1 MKTLL
6 KTIVVLSICASAF
19 AQQAKTVDSFI
30 GDWQAKDGKHFA
42 KVYRTKDGGFKTDL
56 VTDLTSR
63 DKPSAA
69 LSGQKGSDDVI
80 SIAGDGWTGRIEKNT
95 LTISN
100 GSESMEMQHFY
111 RTSPTL
117 NAAPPQGAIVLFDG
131 KNADS
136 WTKVHEKDWLVGGDP
151 VDNFIILPGG
161 ILQVTG
167 HEAGKYESI
176 ITKQKFGDMKLH
188 LEFRLLGEVTNG
200 GVYLMSRYEMNIK
213 DAYGDTGPIAFGN
226 VAEANPGVLE
236 PSVNVAFPP
245 MQWQTFDIE
254 FRAPRFDAS
263 GKIKTE
269 NARVTLVHNGVT
281 VYKDVELIKVKGAT
295 RVLGEAGV
303 GSIYLQEHGTP
314 YQFRNI
320 WVVDKTVPGTE
331 SYGTGIQTKVSPA
344 DQTVGTEKSGGNK
357 KGGKGKKAGADNSVK
372 SSADTS
378 SAENAPAEKQGKK
391 GGNKK
396 NSGGNATQDKASEET
411 DAAEKPAKKGKS
423 ITATYDEEM
432 NPVYKATA
440 VSVAASKD
448 MGSAKSSGF
457 NHPGVLVNQA
467 QLLELKRRVAS
478 GVGPQKTAFEAMQK
492 SALAAKDYTP
502 HPVDCVSCGPRS
514 NPDIGCKD
522 EQRDCAAAY
531 TQALLWAVSGN
542 QLYAENAIKIMNAWS
557 YTLQKGHTYAN
568 GPVQAAW
575 CGSVWPRAAEII
587 RYTYTGWSDADIL
600 KFQNML
606 RTQYLPSVIHGNC
619 ENGNK
624 ELAMCE
630 ALINIGVF
638 CDDRAVFDLGIKIW
652 RGRTPAYIY
661 LKSDGPTPIEPP
673 GCGAAI
679 WGNKGLVPEFVD
691 GILQETA
698 RDSHHPT
705 MAFASMANAAE
716 TAYLQGVDLY
726 KEEGERMM
734 AAIEFEAQYVG
745 PNNVPPPPNLTF
757 GLNSTWEIAYNH
769 FHNRMGFSLPRMGA
783 ALPLARPSEGN
794 HHVLWE
800 TLTHAEIGAVGTP
813 QAKKK

>member
-1 MKTLL
+1 MKTFLRTILL
-6 KTIVVLSICASAF
+6 LSICVNAF
-19 AQQAKTVDSFI
+19 AQQAETVDPNI
-30 GDWQAKDGKHFA
+30 GDWQSTDGKQFA
-42 KVYRTKDGGFKTDL
+42 KVYRTKDGAYRTDL
-56 VTDLTSR
+56 VADLTSR
-63 DKPSAA
+63 NKPSAV
-69 LSGQKGSDDVI
+69 LTGQKGSDDVI
-80 SIAGDGWTGRIEKNT
+80 TIAGDGWSGKIEKGK
-95 LTISN
+95 LSISR
-100 GSESMEMQHFY
+100 GSESIEMQHFY
-111 RTSPTL
+111 RSSPTL
-117 NAAPPQGAIVLFDG
+117 NAPAPQGAIVLFDG
-131 KNADS
+131 KNTDS
-136 WTKVHEKDWLVGGDP
+136 WTKVLEKDWLVGGNP
-151 VDNFIILPGG
+151 VDNFVILPGG
-161 ILQVTG
+161 ILQATP

-188 LEFRLLGEVTNG
+188 IEFRLLGIITNG
-200 GVYLMSRYEMNIK
+200 GVYLMSRYEINIK
-213 DAYGDTGPIAFGN
+213 DAYGDTGPVALGN
-226 VAEANPGVLE
+226 IAEANPSVLE
-236 PSVNVAFPP
+236 PSMNVAFPP

-254 FRAPRFDAS
+254 FRAPRFDAT

-269 NARVTLVHNGVT
+269 NARITLVHNGIT

-303 GSIYLQEHGTP
+303 GPIYLQEHGTP

-320 WVVDKTVPGTE
+320 WVVDKTVKGTE
-331 SYGTGIQTKVSPA
+331 GYRTGSQTKEGA
-344 DQTVGTEKSGGNK
+344 DNSLRSTADTSIAEQVPREKQGKMGGNK
-357 KGGKGKKAGADNSVK
+357 KGGGGKAAQSKTTEPTA
-372 SSADTS
+372 
-378 SAENAPAEKQGKK
+378 
-391 GGNKK
+391 
-396 NSGGNATQDKASEET
+396 
-411 DAAEKPAKKGKS
+411 AAEKPAKKGKS
-423 ITATYDEEM
+423 ITAAYAEEM
-432 NPVYKATA
+432 NPAYKDAT
-440 VSVAASKD
+440 VSVSASKD
-448 MGSAKSSGF
+448 IGSVKSAGF

-467 QLLELKRRVAS
+467 QLAELKRRVAS
-478 GVGPQKTAFEAMQK
+478 GVEPQKTAFEAMQK
-492 SALAAKDYTP
+492 SPLAAKDYTP

-531 TQALLWAVSGN
+531 TQALLWAVTGN
-542 QLYAENAIKIMNAWS
+542 KLYAENAIRIMNAWS
-557 YTLQKGHTYAN
+557 STLQRGHTYAN
-568 GPVQAAW
+568 GPIQAAW

-587 RYTYTGWSDADIL
+587 RYTHTGWSEADIL

-638 CDDRAVFDLGIKIW
+638 CDDRAVFDLGVKMW

-679 WGNKGLVPEFVD
+679 WGNKGLVPKLVD

-705 MAFASMANAAE
+705 MAFASMANSAE

-726 KEEGERMM
+726 EEEGKRMM
-734 AAIEFEAQYVG
+734 AAIEFEAQYVE

-769 FHNRMGFSLPRMGA
+769 FHNRMSFSLPRMGA

-800 TLTHAEIGAVGTP
+800 TLTHAEIGAIGTP
-813 QAKKK
+813 QAKQK

>member
-6 KTIVVLSICASAF
+6 LAILLLSICMNAF
-19 AQQAKTVDSFI
+19 AQQAETGDPNI

-42 KVYRTKDGGFKTDL
+42 KVYPTKDGAYRTDL
-56 VTDLTSR
+56 VTDLASR
-63 DKPSAA
+63 DKPSAV
-69 LSGQKGSDDVI
+69 LTGQKGSDDLI
-80 SIAGDGWTGRIEKNT
+80 SIAGDGWSGKIEKGK
-95 LTISN
+95 LSISN
-100 GSESMEMQHFY
+100 GSESIEMQRFY
-111 RTSPTL
+111 RTSPTS
-117 NAAPPQGAIVLFDG
+117 NAPPPQGAIVLFDG
-131 KNADS
+131 KNTDS
-136 WTKVHEKDWLVGGDP
+136 WTKVLEKDWLVGGNP
-151 VDNFIILPGG
+151 VDNFVILPGD
-161 ILQVTG
+161 ILQATG
-167 HEAGKYESI
+167 HEAGKYESL

-188 LEFRLLGEVTNG
+188 LEFRLLGIVTNG
-200 GVYLMSRYEMNIK
+200 GVYLMSRYEINIK

-226 VAEANPGVLE
+226 ITEANPNALE

-254 FRAPRFDAS
+254 FRAPRFDAT
-263 GKIKTE
+263 GKTKTE
-269 NARVTLVHNGVT
+269 NARITLVHNGIT
-281 VYKDVELIKVKGAT
+281 VYKDVQLIKVKGAT

-303 GSIYLQEHGTP
+303 GPIYLQEHGTP

-320 WVVDKTVPGTE
+320 WVVDKTVQGTE
-331 SYGTGIQTKVSPA
+331 NYRTRTQTQEGAADKTGS
-344 DQTVGTEKSGGNK
+344 TEESGNSK
-357 KGGKGKKAGADNSVK
+357 KGGRKPVVEDNVTQNK
-372 SSADTS
+372 
-378 SAENAPAEKQGKK
+378 SAEAV
-391 GGNKK
+391 
-396 NSGGNATQDKASEET
+396 TT
-411 DAAEKPAKKGKS
+411 AEKPVKKGKS

-432 NPVYKATA
+432 NPAYKETT
-440 VSVAASKD
+440 VNITASKNI
-448 MGSAKSSGF
+448 GSAKSSGF
-457 NHPGVLVNQA
+457 THPGVLVNQA
-467 QLLELKRRVAS
+467 LLVELKRRVAS
-478 GVGPQKTAFEAMQK
+478 GVEPQKTAFEAMQK

-531 TQALLWAVSGN
+531 TQALLWAITGN
-542 QLYAENAIKIMNAWS
+542 RLYAENAIKIMNAWS

-568 GPVQAAW
+568 GPIQAAW

-587 RYTYTGWSDADIL
+587 RYTYTGWSEADIL

-638 CDDRAVFDLGIKIW
+638 CDDRAVFDLGVKMW

-716 TAYLQGVDLY
+716 TSYLQGVDLY
-726 KEEGERMM
+726 KEEGKRMM
-734 AAIEFEAQYVG
+734 AAIEFEAQYVE
-745 PNNVPPPPNLTF
+745 PKNVPPPPNLTF

-800 TLTHAEIGAVGTP
+800 TLTHAETWAVGTP
-813 QAKKK
+813 QAKQK

>member
-100 GSESMEMQHFY
+100 GSESMEMQHYY

-131 KNADS
+131 RNADS

-167 HEAGKYESI
+167 HEAGEYESI

-344 DQTVGTEKSGGNK
+344 DQTVGAEKSGGNK

-478 GVGPQKTAFEAMQK
+478 GVEPQKTAFQAMQK

-606 RTQYLPSVIHGNC
+606 RTQYLPSVNHGN
-619 ENGNK
+619 
-624 ELAMCE
+624 
-630 ALINIGVF
+630 
-638 CDDRAVFDLGIKIW
+638 
-652 RGRTPAYIY
+652 
-661 LKSDGPTPIEPP
+661 
-673 GCGAAI
+673 
-679 WGNKGLVPEFVD
+679 
-691 GILQETA
+691 
-698 RDSHHPT
+698 
-705 MAFASMANAAE
+705 
-716 TAYLQGVDLY
+716 
-726 KEEGERMM
+726 
-734 AAIEFEAQYVG
+734 
-745 PNNVPPPPNLTF
+745 
-757 GLNSTWEIAYNH
+757 
-769 FHNRMGFSLPRMGA
+769 
-783 ALPLARPSEGN
+783 
-794 HHVLWE
+794 
-800 TLTHAEIGAVGTP
+800 
-813 QAKKK
+813 

>member
-1 MKTLL
+1 MH
-6 KTIVVLSICASAF
+6 AF
-19 AQQAKTVDSFI
+19 AQQAETVDPYI
-30 GDWQAKDGKHFA
+30 GDWQAKDGKYFA
-42 KVYRTKDGGFKTDL
+42 KVYLTKDGAYRTDL

-63 DKPSAA
+63 DKPSAV
-69 LSGQKGSDDVI
+69 LTGQKGSDDLV
-80 SIAGDGWTGRIEKNT
+80 SIAGDGWNGKIEKGK
-95 LTISN
+95 LAISN
-100 GSESMEMQHFY
+100 GRESMEMRRFF

-117 NAAPPQGAIVLFDG
+117 NAMPPQGAIVLFDG
-131 KNADS
+131 KNTDS
-136 WTKVHEKDWLVGGDP
+136 WTKVLEKDWLVGGSP
-151 VDNFIILPGG
+151 ADNFLILPGG
-161 ILQVTG
+161 ILQPTA

-188 LEFRLLGEVTNG
+188 LEFRLLGIVTNG
-200 GVYLMSRYEMNIK
+200 GVYLMARYEINIK
-213 DAYGDTGPIAFGN
+213 DAYGDTGPIALGN
-226 VAEANPGVLE
+226 ITEANPNVLE

-254 FRAPRFDAS
+254 FRAPRFDAT

-269 NARVTLVHNGVT
+269 NARLTLVHNGVT
-281 VYKDVELIKVKGAT
+281 IYKDVELIKVKGAT

-303 GSIYLQEHGTP
+303 GPIYLQEHGTP

-320 WVVDKTVPGTE
+320 WVVDKTMKGTE
-331 SYGTGIQTKVSPA
+331 EYGTGAQAKEGASVQT
-344 DQTVGTEKSGGNK
+344 GG
-357 KGGKGKKAGADNSVK
+357 ASNSVR

-378 SAENAPAEKQGKK
+378 SAQKDPGEPKAKK

-396 NSGGNATQDKASEET
+396 GGGKKASAGNVTEDKTSEAPVAT
-411 DAAEKPAKKGKS
+411 EQPAKKGKS
-423 ITATYDEEM
+423 VTATYEEEM
-432 NPVYKATA
+432 NPAYKETTVN
-440 VSVAASKD
+440 VSASDKV
-448 MGSAKSSGF
+448 GSAKSSGF
-457 NHPGVLVNQA
+457 THPGVLLNQA
-467 QLLELKRRVAS
+467 QLVELKGRVAA
-478 GVGPQKTAFEAMQK
+478 GVEPQKSAFAAMQK
-492 SALAAKDYTP
+492 NPLAAKDHSP
-502 HPVDCVSCGPRS
+502 RPVDCVACGPRS

-531 TQALLWAVSGN
+531 TQALLWALTSDKV
-542 QLYAENAIKIMNAWS
+542 YAENAIKIMNAWS

-568 GPVQAAW
+568 GPIQAAW

-638 CDDRAVFDLGIKIW
+638 CDERAVFDLGVKMW

-661 LKSDGPTPIEPP
+661 LKSDGPAPIPPP

-705 MAFASMANAAE
+705 MAFASMVNAAE

-726 KEEGERMM
+726 KEEGKRIM
-734 AAIEFEAQYVG
+734 AAIEFEAQYVE

-783 ALPLARPSEGN
+783 ALPFARPSEGN

-800 TLTHAEIGAVGTP
+800 TLTHAEMGAIGTQ
-813 QAKKK
+813 QAKDK